1 MKQPVL
7 YFLMFLLFSVNIS
20 FSQRVADSVSTGKII
35 RVIKADKYNFQDKDT
50 LGKFISL
57 VGNAEVQQEKILF
70 FGDSIVINQ
79 KENILEAFGNIHI
92 NDADSVQVYSQYL
105 KYLGKE
111 KKSFLQQKVKLTDGK
126 GVLTTNELEYD
137 TQFKIGKYFKGGK
150 VVNKKTVL
158 TSVEGVYYGD
168 TRDVYFTKNVI
179 LIDPQYKITTDSMLY
194 NINTEITNIVAP
206 SIITSGK
213 RIIKTKDGYYDVK
226 NKKGSFFQ
234 RPFIDDSTYTFTA
247 DQMAFDDSTGYG
259 EAQGNAVYRG
269 KDSTGGYDII
279 ANNIKTNKKK
289 NSFLATQKPILFLK
303 QDKDTIYISADTLY
317 AGKVSDLKKTRI
329 VPVVR
334 DTMKIYT
341 GLHDSSTLYAGKI
354 VDPKKIKTV
363 PVIKDSLKKDTSL
376 QVSSLPKSSLQDS
389 GLHVAK
395 KKMNEPVDSTT
406 DRFFEA
412 YHHVKIFSD
421 SLQALGDSLFYSLE
435 DSTFRLF
442 RDPVAWTQENQIT
455 GDTIY
460 MFLENKKP
468 QRLYVFENAMAISKE
483 SKDYFNQVR
492 GTTMNAYFKNG
503 KIHYMRTKGS
513 PADNV
518 YYAVDDNK
526 KFVGVNRSTSSLI
539 EVYFEDGKPQK
550 VVFVNNLNG
559 TMYPMRQVNHDDIK
573 VRKFKWLEDKRP
585 KTKLDILAN

>member
-1 MKQPVL
+1 MKRIL
-7 YFLMFLLFSVNIS
+7 FYFLLFLFSANIS
-20 FSQRVADSVSTGKII
+20 FAQRVADSVAPGKTI
-35 RVIKADKYNFQDKDT
+35 RVLKADKMNMQDKDS
-50 LGKFISL
+50 LGKFMSL
-57 VGNAEVQQEKILF
+57 VGNAEVQQEKTLF
-70 FGDSIVINQ
+70 FADSIVINQ

-111 KKSFLQQKVKLTDGK
+111 KKSFLQQKVRLTDGK

-179 LIDPQYKITTDSMLY
+179 LIDPEYKITTDSMLY

-226 NKKGSFFQ
+226 HKKGSFFQ
-234 RPFIDDSTYTFTA
+234 RPFIDDSSYTFVA
-247 DQMAFDDSTGYG
+247 NQMAFDDSTGYG
-259 EAQGNAVYRG
+259 EAQGNAVYRS
-269 KDSTGGYDII
+269 KDSTSGYDII

-317 AGKVSDLKKTRI
+317 AGKVSDLRKIRNI
-329 VPVVR
+329 PVVR
-334 DTMKIYT
+334 DTI
-341 GLHDSSTLYAGKI
+341 
-354 VDPKKIKTV
+354 
-363 PVIKDSLKKDTSL
+363 KKDTSL
-376 QVSSLPKSSLQDS
+376 QVVKTTSKEPIDSS
-389 GLHVAK
+389 
-395 KKMNEPVDSTT
+395 T

-412 YHHVKIFSD
+412 YYHVKIYSD

-435 DSTFRLF
+435 DSTFRLYKN
-442 RDPVAWTQENQIT
+442 PIAWTQENQIT

-460 MFLENKKP
+460 MFLANKKP

-492 GTTMNAYFKNG
+492 GTTMNAYFKEG
-503 KIHYMRTKGS
+503 KINYMRTKGS

-518 YYAVDDNK
+518 YYAVDDDK
-526 KFVGVNRSTSSLI
+526 KFVGVNRSTSGLI
-539 EVYFEDGKPQK
+539 DVFFEDGKPQK
-550 VVFVNNLNG
+550 VVFVNDLNG

-585 KTKLDILAN
+585 KTKLNILAN

>member
-1 MKQPVL
+1 
-7 YFLMFLLFSVNIS
+7 
-20 FSQRVADSVSTGKII
+20 R
-35 RVIKADKYNFQDKDT
+35 
-50 LGKFISL
+50 
-57 VGNAEVQQEKILF
+57 
-70 FGDSIVINQ
+70 
-79 KENILEAFGNIHI
+79 
-92 NDADSVQVYSQYL
+92 
-105 KYLGKE
+105 
-111 KKSFLQQKVKLTDGK
+111 SFLQQKVKLTDGK

-150 VVNKKTVL
+150 VINKKTVL

-168 TRDVYFTKNVI
+168 TRDVYFTKNVL
-179 LIDPQYKITTDSMLY
+179 LIDPEYKITTDSMLY

-226 NKKGSFFQ
+226 NKKGNFFQ
-234 RPFIDDSTYTFTA
+234 RPFIDDSTYTFVA
-247 DQMAFDDSTGYG
+247 DQMAFDDSTGFG
-259 EAQGNAVYRG
+259 EAQGNAVYRS

-317 AGKVSDLKKTRI
+317 AGKVSDLRKTRT

-334 DTMKIYT
+334 DT
-341 GLHDSSTLYAGKI
+341 
-354 VDPKKIKTV
+354 VQ
-363 PVIKDSLKKDTSL
+363 KDTSAK
-376 QVSSLPKSSLQDS
+376 KSSLQDS
-389 GLHVAK
+389 SLQDSSLQVAK
-395 KKMNEPVDSTT
+395 KKVKDSRLQDTSLQVAKKKIKEPVDSST

-442 RDPVAWTQENQIT
+442 KDPVAWTQENQIT

-460 MFLENKKP
+460 MFLENRKP

-492 GTTMNAYFKNG
+492 GTTMNAYFKEG
-503 KIHYMRTKGS
+503 KINYMRTKGS

-550 VVFVNNLNG
+550 VVFVNNLTG
-559 TMYPMRQVNHDDIK
+559 TMYPMRQVNHNDIR
-573 VRKFKWLEDKRP
+573 VRKFKWLDDKRP